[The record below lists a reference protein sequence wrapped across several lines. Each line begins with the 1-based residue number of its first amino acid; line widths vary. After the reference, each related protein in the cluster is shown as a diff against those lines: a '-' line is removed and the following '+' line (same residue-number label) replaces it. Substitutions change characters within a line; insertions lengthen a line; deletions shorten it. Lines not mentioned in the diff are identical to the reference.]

1 MFCRSEAEGLC
12 LGVFVRMQASLNL
25 PVANDDDGQY
35 DAEEPGAHGDDPRK
49 ADRVEHDI
57 PKAGDFV
64 AFDDFHD
71 DQRTGACMTRLYCT
85 EIWNLET
92 RN

>member
-25 PVANDDDGQY
+25 TVANDDDGQY
-35 DAEEPGAHGDDPRK
+35 DAQKCGAHDDDPGE

-57 PKAGDFV
+57 PKAGDFI
-64 AFDDFHD
+64 ALDYFYYD
-71 DQRTGACMTRLYCT
+71 RRAWRLHSS
-85 EIWNLET
+85 IVLQA
-92 RN
+92 

>member
-25 PVANDDDGQY
+25 TVANDDEGQY
-35 DAEEPGAHGDDPRK
+35 DAEKRGAHDDDPGE

-57 PKAGDFV
+57 PKTGDFV
-64 AFDDFHD
+64 ALDDSYYD
-71 DQRTGACMTRLYCT
+71 RRAWRLHAS
-85 EIWNLET
+85 IVLQG
-92 RN
+92 